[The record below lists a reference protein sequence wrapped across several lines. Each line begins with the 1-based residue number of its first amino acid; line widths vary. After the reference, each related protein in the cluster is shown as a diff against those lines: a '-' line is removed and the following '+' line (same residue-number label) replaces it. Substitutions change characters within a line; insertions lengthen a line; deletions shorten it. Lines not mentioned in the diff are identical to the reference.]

1 MIPAVRRRALATS
14 LAAAIMSAG
23 CLAAGCG
30 ASGSISAAASKGAS
44 ALASRSASFSP
55 ADRASGAPSS
65 RPGGPVAASLA
76 AIAPSDSVPPSSAP
90 PPATSAA
97 PTSAPP
103 TSAPPSSAA
112 PTPASSAPSAQPS
125 ASSPAPAASTSPPA
139 SLWLWVLAGVIALA
153 GLITWIIYTSRRS
166 ARKREW
172 RSRAVDAYAK
182 GSALADAIRIAERS
196 QAGTTPDG
204 AARWADIQRRM
215 DDLGQTLYGLR
226 ATAPGGR
233 QRARVEDVLAGLQAV
248 YSEMAA
254 GRAPAAGGRREPWT
268 RKQDRLN
275 GVEGRLRF
283 FQDSLREL
291 RDGDHLY

>member
-1 MIPAVRRRALATS
+1 MRPAVRRRALATS
-14 LAAAIMSAG
+14 LAAAIMYAG

-55 ADRASGAPSS
+55 ADRVGAGSGAPSS
-65 RPGGPVAASLA
+65 RPGGPAAASPA
-76 AIAPSDSVPPSSAP
+76 ATAPSDSAPPTPTSAP
-90 PPATSAA
+90 PTS
-97 PTSAPP
+97 PPP

-112 PTPASSAPSAQPS
+112 STPASSAPSAQPS
-125 ASSPAPAASTSPPA
+125 ASSPAPAEGTSPPA
-139 SLWLWVLAGVIALA
+139 SLWLWVLAGVVALA
-153 GLITWIIYTSRRS
+153 GLITWIIYASRRS

-196 QAGTTPDG
+196 QAGATPDG
-204 AARWADIQRRM
+204 AARRADIQRRM
-215 DDLGQTLYGLR
+215 DDLAQTLYGLR

-233 QRARVEDVLAGLQAV
+233 ERARVEDVLAGLQAV

-254 GRAPAAGGRREPWT
+254 GRASNAGGLREPWT
-268 RKQDRLN
+268 REQDRLN
-275 GVEGRLRF
+275 EVEGRLRF

-291 RDGDHLY
+291 PDGDHLY